1 MKSLKTTSS
10 QSLATAALLTVTL
23 AVGGLLAVSPTS
35 ATTSRAE
42 LTTSLEVSESL
53 VSRLARGPV
62 PAAEAF
68 RQITIQVGN
77 GDGQMM
83 VLLAALLRG
92 GRVVE
97 AQESRPFRFQ
107 PGIPV
112 FDVPLFSDGWER
124 NGFLPGEQALFGNQ
138 FLPDVQFRKGAPLPG
153 GAFLVEVPTL
163 KLAFSG
169 IARAAGVSL
178 RGSDTLVLVVLPA
191 VQGARA
197 SAQFRPLFIAGI
209 RLGTGAG
216 TP

>member
-23 AVGGLLAVSPTS
+23 AIGGLLAVSPTS
-35 ATTSRAE
+35 ATASRAE

-83 VLLAALLRG
+83 VLLAALLRD

-153 GAFLVEVPTL
+153 GAFLVDPDI

-169 IARAAGVSL
+169 IERAAGVSL
-178 RGSDTLVLVVLPA
+178 RGSDTLVLAVLPA
-191 VQGARA
+191 VQDARA

>member
-10 QSLATAALLTVTL
+10 QSLVTAALLTLTL
-23 AVGGLLAVSPTS
+23 AIGGLLAVSPTS
-35 ATTSRAE
+35 ATASRAE

-83 VLLAALLRG
+83 VLLAALLRD

-153 GAFLVEVPTL
+153 GAFLVDPDI

-169 IARAAGVSL
+169 IERAAGVSL
-178 RGSDTLVLVVLPA
+178 RGSDTLVLAVLPA

-197 SAQFRPLFIAGI
+197 SARVQPLFIAGI
-209 RLGTGAG
+209 RLETGAG